1 MPSST
6 PEPCSSTAPSQNPSK
21 LGHYHPSKLGHHAQP
36 AQRRPKPS
44 DEEYRKIGLGPF
56 GILGRHRFL
65 PACVRRAAL
74 AGGLAIADVDF
85 ACYLATYCDRYG
97 AMGRKQTTLAAER
110 QVTERQLRRRF
121 GALIKAGILIR
132 IRRGRGL
139 INRYQFC
146 FRPHSPQPTKVKTG
160 PLASGLDRT
169 REVRSSIEPL
179 VQEPLYGTHAAAEV
193 QRYVPARTSA
203 TEQQQQQTRL
213 ETRIEGLIAAIAA
226 RSRKVGRRF
235 DEAATRQRIAAGRL
249 DVNNLQAL
257 ADELRNAG
265 NGNSNGQ
272 PFRKHQIVAAL
283 SAGGKCEICG
293 TRRPD
298 PAERC
303 PGPKGVR

>member
-21 LGHYHPSKLGHHAQP
+21 LGHYAQP

-97 AMGRKQTTLAAER
+97 AMGRKQLTLAAER

-121 GALIKAGILIR
+121 GALVKVGILIR

-146 FRPHSPQPTKVKTG
+146 FRPHSPQPT
-160 PLASGLDRT
+160 
-169 REVRSSIEPL
+169 
-179 VQEPLYGTHAAAEV
+179 HAAAEV

-203 TEQQQQQTRL
+203 TEQQQQQQTRL

-226 RSRKVGRRF
+226 RARKVGRRF
-235 DEAATRQRIAAGRL
+235 DEAATRQHIAAGLL